1 VVMVVAVG
9 RRQHV
14 EAARPVWMRRK
25 ETEILIAQRQMPQ
38 GQMKEALGRGTRGD
52 MGIKPW

>member
-1 VVMVVAVG
+1 MVVAVG